1 MKLAN
6 NILVQTEAGSF
17 APKKHFWFYSLY
29 TMGSLLLG
37 YQKWGKGGCNIQLI
51 RRSNTSGYKN
61 M

>member
-17 APKKHFWFYSLY
+17 APKKQFNSIVYILWFI
-29 TMGSLLLG
+29 TVRV
-37 YQKWGKGGCNIQLI
+37 KGGLIYNALAKI
-51 RRSNTSGYKN
+51 RRSNTNGYKN